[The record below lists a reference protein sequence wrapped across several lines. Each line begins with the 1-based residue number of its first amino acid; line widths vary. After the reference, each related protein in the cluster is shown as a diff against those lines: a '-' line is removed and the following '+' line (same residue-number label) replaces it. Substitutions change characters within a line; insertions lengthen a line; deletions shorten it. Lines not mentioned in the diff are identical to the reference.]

1 MFLYYLHSSAFLNNK
16 YAEEIRMRFLL
27 YVEEQPCDSVLI
39 SGDDYDL
46 EIFEDFLEVMNHI
59 GIKVY
64 LSPMKITFDKIEA
77 TLDDVTLQI
86 ANYSD
91 LVAISGMFISI
102 EISEVIN
109 ITKIYFDMFTE
120 DSILELK
127 KQGELEELEAI
138 DRLIEAKIKNKKH
151 KQKFN

>member
-1 MFLYYLHSSAFLNNK
+1 MFLYYLHSSAFLNNA

-27 YVEEQPCDSVLI
+27 YIEEQPCDSVLI
-39 SGDDYDL
+39 SGDDYEL
-46 EIFEDFLEVMNHI
+46 EIFEEFLEVMDHI

-64 LSPMKITFDKIEA
+64 LSPMKIKFDEIEA
-77 TLDDVTLQI
+77 TLDDVTLHI
-86 ANYSD
+86 ANVQN

-102 EISEVIN
+102 VVAEEIK

-120 DSILELK
+120 DSILDLK
-127 KQGELEELEAI
+127 QSKELEELEAI
-138 DRLIEAKIKNKKH
+138 DRLIESKLKNKKH